1 MLRKYYNVLLKD
13 MEQYGNKVIMLRSI
27 TKYGKKIRW
36 VFLKSAAIVCGVMVV
51 AFPWFDGFSS
61 TDEGY
66 YSVVFN
72 GEKLGVVSSPDIAQE
87 AYLEARLCVENENE
101 TSVYIDYDL
110 KVFEEDKLY
119 GKKMSKE
126 ELSDKIHDRLNASAV
141 EVRNKAY
148 VVDIEGFTVTL
159 GSKEEVVELLN
170 AAKEKYDTED
180 KFTSVLTDSTDSRFS
195 YITYEFVSVDTDKR
209 EQPVVMT
216 SESGQS
222 EAGEAAEMNV
232 SQDGILNINFSED
245 IEIVETY
252 VPDTQIISLEEAI
265 EMVTKEKEENKIYE
279 VVQGDTLSG
288 IASMYDLTLDELLAM
303 NPDFSV
309 EKYIQIGDRIN
320 VTVPEPELSVI
331 VQEQKTYEE
340 AYSLP
345 VEYVYNDSQYTT
357 YSKVLNEGAEG
368 YRQVVA
374 NVTYVNGVESARE
387 ILNETVIT
395 QADARVVEVGT
406 ITPPTFIKPISGG
419 RLSSGFGARWGTVHQ
434 GVDWACSTGTSI
446 MASCGGT
453 VIQSGWY
460 GGYGYCVTIQHSNGI
475 QTRYGHMSKVLASV
489 GDYVQQGEVIG
500 RSGSTGNST
509 GPHVHFEIIVN
520 GTKVNPLTYL
530 D

>member
-1 MLRKYYNVLLKD
+1 MVMK
-13 MEQYGNKVIMLRSI
+13 I
-27 TKYGKKIRW
+27 TKYARKLKW
-36 VFLKSAAIVCGVMVV
+36 VYIKSAGIVCGLMIV
-51 AFPWFDGFSS
+51 AFPWFNGLSS

-72 GEKLGVVSSPDIAQE
+72 GEKIGVVSSPDIAEE
-87 AYLEARLCVENENE
+87 AYLEARLSLENENE
-101 TSVYIDYDL
+101 SSVYIDYDL
-110 KVFEEDKLY
+110 NIYEEDKLY
-119 GKKMSKE
+119 GKKMEKD
-126 ELSDKIHDRLNASAV
+126 ELEDKLYDRLSASAV
-141 EVRNKAY
+141 EVKNKAY

-159 GSKEEVVELLN
+159 SSKEEVMELLN
-170 AAKEKYDTED
+170 AAKNKYDTEG

-195 YITYEFVSVDTDKR
+195 YITYEFVSVDTDEKT
-209 EQPVVMT
+209 QPTVMAAEGIQT
-216 SESGQS
+216 GSSESAEASVS
-222 EAGEAAEMNV
+222 E
-232 SQDGILNINFSED
+232 DGIVGINFSED

-252 VPDTQIISLEEAI
+252 VPKAQINSLDEAI
-265 EMVTKEKEENKIYE
+265 ELVTKEKEENKIYE
-279 VVQGDTLSG
+279 VVEGDTLSG
-288 IASMYDLTLDELLAM
+288 IASMFDLTLDELLAM

-331 VQEQKTYEE
+331 VEEQKTYDES
-340 AYSLP
+340 YNLP

-357 YSKVLNEGAEG
+357 YSKVLNEGSEG

-374 NVTYVNGVESARE
+374 DIVYENGVESSRK
-387 ILNETVIT
+387 ILSESVII

-419 RLSSGFGARWGTVHQ
+419 TLTSGFGARWGTVHQ

-453 VIQSGWY
+453 VIQAGWY
-460 GGYGYCVTIQHSNGI
+460 GSYGYCVTIQHGNGI
-475 QTRYGHMSKVLASV
+475 QTRYGHMSKVLVSV

-530 D
+530 N

>member
-1 MLRKYYNVLLKD
+1 M
-13 MEQYGNKVIMLRSI
+13 IILRSI

-36 VFLKSAAIVCGVMVV
+36 VFLKSATIVCGFMVV

-72 GEKLGVVSSPDIAQE
+72 GEKIGVVSSPDVAEE
-87 AYLEARLCVENENE
+87 AYLEARLMIENENE
-101 TSVYIDYDL
+101 ASVYIDYDL
-110 KVFEEDKLY
+110 KIYEEDKLY

-126 ELSDKIHDRLNASAV
+126 ELSDKLHDRLNASSV

-170 AAKEKYDTED
+170 AAKSKYDTEE

-195 YITYEFVSVDTDKR
+195 YITYEFVSVDTDNR
-209 EQPVVMT
+209 DQPVVMT
-216 SESGQS
+216 AENGQAEDEGTSEPS
-222 EAGEAAEMNV
+222 EAR
-232 SQDGILNINFSED
+232 DGILNINFSED

-252 VPDTQIISLEEAI
+252 VPDTQIMSLEEAV
-265 EMVTKEKEENKIYE
+265 ELVTKEKEENKIYE
-279 VVQGDTLSG
+279 VVEGDTLFG
-288 IASMYDLTLDELLAM
+288 IALMYDLTLDELLAM

-331 VQEQKTYEE
+331 VEEKKTYEE
-340 AYSLP
+340 TYSLP

-357 YSKVLNEGAEG
+357 YSKVLNEGSEG
-368 YRQVVA
+368 YREVVA
-374 NVTYVNGVESARE
+374 NVTYVNGVESTRE
-387 ILNETVIT
+387 ILSEAIKT
-395 QADARVVEVGT
+395 QAVARVVEVGT

-419 RLSSGFGARWGTVHQ
+419 RLSSGFGARWGTVHK

-453 VIQSGWY
+453 VIQAGWY

-475 QTRYGHMSKVLASV
+475 QTRYGHMSKVLVSV
-489 GDYVQQGEVIG
+489 GDYVQQGDVIG

-520 GTKVNPLTYL
+520 GTKVNPMTYL
-530 D
+530 N

>member
-1 MLRKYYNVLLKD
+1 MLKK
-13 MEQYGNKVIMLRSI
+13 I
-27 TKYGKKIRW
+27 TKYARKLKW
-36 VFLKSAAIVCGVMVV
+36 VYIKSAGIVCGLMVV
-51 AFPWFDGFSS
+51 MFPWFNGLSS

-72 GEKLGVVSSPDIAQE
+72 GEKLGVVSSPDIAEE
-87 AYLEARLCVENENE
+87 AYLNARLSLENENE
-101 TSVYIDYDL
+101 SSVYIDYDL
-110 KVFEEDKLY
+110 NIYEEDKLY
-119 GKKMSKE
+119 GKKIEKE
-126 ELSDKIHDRLNASAV
+126 ELEDKIYDRLTASTV
-141 EVRNKAY
+141 EVKNKAY

-159 GSKEEVVELLN
+159 SSKEEVMELLN
-170 AAKEKYDTED
+170 AAKSKYDTEG
-180 KFTSVLTDSTDSRFS
+180 KFTSVLTDSSDSRFS
-195 YITYEFVSVDTDKR
+195 YISYEFVSVDTDEKIQPKVMASEG
-209 EQPVVMT
+209 EQTESSEVPET
-216 SESGQS
+216 SVS
-222 EAGEAAEMNV
+222 E
-232 SQDGILNINFSED
+232 DGIVGINFSEN

-252 VPDTQIISLEEAI
+252 VPETQINSLDEAI
-265 EMVTKEKEENKIYE
+265 ELVTKEKEENKIYE
-279 VVQGDTLSG
+279 VAEGDTLSG
-288 IASMYDLTLDELLAM
+288 IASMFDLTLDELLAM

-331 VQEQKTYEE
+331 VEEQKTYEE
-340 AYSLP
+340 SYNMP

-357 YSKVLNEGAEG
+357 YSKVLNEGSEG

-374 NVTYVNGVESARE
+374 NIVYENGIESSRE
-387 ILNETVIT
+387 ILSESVIT
-395 QADARVVEVGT
+395 QADAKVVEVGT

-419 RLSSGFGARWGTVHQ
+419 TLSSGFGARWGTIHQ

-446 MASCGGT
+446 MASCGGK
-453 VIQSGWY
+453 VIQAGWY

-475 QTRYGHMSKVLASV
+475 QTRYGHMSKVLVSV

-530 D
+530 E

>member
-1 MLRKYYNVLLKD
+1 MVMK
-13 MEQYGNKVIMLRSI
+13 I
-27 TKYGKKIRW
+27 TKYARKLKW
-36 VFLKSAAIVCGVMVV
+36 VYIKSAGIVCGLMIV
-51 AFPWFDGFSS
+51 AFPWFNGLSS

-72 GEKLGVVSSPDIAQE
+72 GEKIGVVSSPDIAEE
-87 AYLEARLCVENENE
+87 AYLEARLSLENENE
-101 TSVYIDYDL
+101 SSVYIDYDL
-110 KVFEEDKLY
+110 NIYEEDKLY
-119 GKKMSKE
+119 GKKMEKD
-126 ELSDKIHDRLNASAV
+126 ELEDKLYDRLSASAV
-141 EVRNKAY
+141 EVKNKAY

-159 GSKEEVVELLN
+159 SSKEEVMELLN
-170 AAKEKYDTED
+170 AAKNKYDTEG

-195 YITYEFVSVDTDKR
+195 YITYEFVSVDTDEKT
-209 EQPVVMT
+209 QPTVM
-216 SESGQS
+216 
-222 EAGEAAEMNV
+222 AAEGIQTGSSDSAETSV
-232 SQDGILNINFSED
+232 SEDGIVGINFSED

-252 VPDTQIISLEEAI
+252 VPKAQINSLDEAI
-265 EMVTKEKEENKIYE
+265 ELVTKEKEENKIYE
-279 VVQGDTLSG
+279 VVEGDTLSG
-288 IASMYDLTLDELLAM
+288 IASMFDLTLDELLAM

-331 VQEQKTYEE
+331 VEEQKTYDES
-340 AYSLP
+340 YNLP

-357 YSKVLNEGAEG
+357 YSKVLNEGSEG

-374 NVTYVNGVESARE
+374 DIVYENGVESSRK
-387 ILNETVIT
+387 ILSESVII

-419 RLSSGFGARWGTVHQ
+419 TLTSGFGARWGTVHQ

-453 VIQSGWY
+453 VIQAGWY
-460 GGYGYCVTIQHSNGI
+460 GSYGYCVTIQHGNGI
-475 QTRYGHMSKVLASV
+475 QTRYGHMSKVLVSV

-530 D
+530 N

>member
-1 MLRKYYNVLLKD
+1 MVMK
-13 MEQYGNKVIMLRSI
+13 I
-27 TKYGKKIRW
+27 TKYARKLKW
-36 VFLKSAAIVCGVMVV
+36 VYIKSAGIVCGLMVV
-51 AFPWFDGFSS
+51 AFPWFNGLSS

-72 GEKLGVVSSPDIAQE
+72 GEKIGVVSSPDIAEE
-87 AYLEARLCVENENE
+87 AYLEARLSLENENE
-101 TSVYIDYDL
+101 SSVYIDYDL
-110 KVFEEDKLY
+110 NIYEEDKLY
-119 GKKMSKE
+119 GKKMEKE
-126 ELSDKIHDRLNASAV
+126 ELEDKLYDRLSASAV
-141 EVRNKAY
+141 EVKNKAY

-159 GSKEEVVELLN
+159 SSKEEVMELLN
-170 AAKEKYDTED
+170 AAKNKYDTEG

-195 YITYEFVSVDTDKR
+195 YITYEFVSVDTDEKT
-209 EQPVVMT
+209 QPTVM
-216 SESGQS
+216 
-222 EAGEAAEMNV
+222 AAEGTQTGSVESAETSV
-232 SQDGILNINFSED
+232 SEDGIVGINFSED

-252 VPDTQIISLEEAI
+252 VPETQINSLDEAI
-265 EMVTKEKEENKIYE
+265 ELVTKEKEENKIYE
-279 VVQGDTLSG
+279 VVEGDTLSG
-288 IASMYDLTLDELLAM
+288 IALMFDLTLDELLAM

-331 VQEQKTYEE
+331 VEEQKTYDES
-340 AYSLP
+340 YNLP

-357 YSKVLNEGAEG
+357 YSKVLNEGSEG

-374 NVTYVNGVESARE
+374 DIVYENGVESSRK
-387 ILNETVIT
+387 ILSESVIT

-419 RLSSGFGARWGTVHQ
+419 TLTSGFGARWGTVHQ

-453 VIQSGWY
+453 VIQAGWY
-460 GGYGYCVTIQHSNGI
+460 GSYGYCVTIQHGNGI
-475 QTRYGHMSKVLASV
+475 QTRYGHMSKVLVSV

-530 D
+530 N

>member
-1 MLRKYYNVLLKD
+1 
-13 MEQYGNKVIMLRSI
+13 MEQYGNKVIVLKSI

-36 VFLKSAAIVCGVMVV
+36 VFLKSAAAVCGIMVV

-87 AYLEARLCVENENE
+87 AYLEARLSVENENE

-110 KVFEEDKLY
+110 KIYEEDKLY
-119 GKKMSKE
+119 GKKMTKE
-126 ELSDKIHDRLNASAV
+126 ELSDKLHDRLNASSV

-170 AAKEKYDTED
+170 AAKSKYDTED

-195 YITYEFVSVDTDKR
+195 YITYEFVSVDTEKKD
-209 EQPVVMT
+209 QPVVMT
-216 SESGQS
+216 SEGVQS
-222 EAGEAAEMNV
+222 ETDETAEPDI
-232 SQDGILNINFSED
+232 SHDGIVNINFSEN

-252 VPDTQIISLEEAI
+252 VPDAQIISLEEAI

-279 VVQGDTLSG
+279 VVEGDTLSG
-288 IASMYDLTLDELLAM
+288 IAAMYDLTLDELLAM

-309 EKYIQIGDRIN
+309 ENYIQIGDRIN

-340 AYSLP
+340 AYNLP

-357 YSKVLNEGAEG
+357 YSQVLNEGTEG

-374 NVTYVNGVESARE
+374 NVTYVNGVESTRE
-387 ILNETVIT
+387 ILSESVIT
-395 QADARVVEVGT
+395 QADARVIEVGT

-453 VIQSGWY
+453 VIQAGWY

-475 QTRYGHMSKVLASV
+475 QTRYGHMSKVLVSV